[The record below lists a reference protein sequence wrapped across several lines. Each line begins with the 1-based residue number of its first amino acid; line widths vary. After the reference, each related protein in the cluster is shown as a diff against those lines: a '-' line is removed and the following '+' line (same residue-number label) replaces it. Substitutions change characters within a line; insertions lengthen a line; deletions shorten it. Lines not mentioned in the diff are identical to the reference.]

1 MLTLEALEE
10 KLRAR
15 GWEPELAEAE
25 GTLYAL
31 RTTEEG
37 HFPFYFRLRDDWL
50 ILSIVPFMKISG
62 RPSLELTRWLLR
74 VNRDRHLVKFA
85 FDEDGDIV
93 LTSEL
98 PTASLSDEEIDLAL
112 DELLET
118 ASAQRKMLG
127 AAG

>member
-1 MLTLEALEE
+1 MLTIQALED

-15 GWEPELAEAE
+15 GWAPEPAKAD

-37 HFPFYFRLRDDWL
+37 RFPFYFRLRDEWL
-50 ILSIVPFMKISG
+50 ILSIVPFMRISG
-62 RPSLELTRWLLR
+62 RPSLELSRWLLR

-98 PTASLSDEEIDLAL
+98 PAASLSDEEIDLAL
-112 DELLET
+112 NELLET
-118 ASAQRKMLG
+118 AAAQRKMLG